1 MIINSIKT
9 IWITMWRKIISL
21 VYNKEKLNYQE
32 TKVRWDEKKK
42 DYVIERKILQ

>member
-1 MIINSIKT
+1 
-9 IWITMWRKIISL
+9 MWRKIISL

-32 TKVRWDEKKK
+32 TKVRWDKKKK